1 MPCGAD
7 RRLIRPS
14 KSARP
19 RRKFPEGCSLPK
31 PKSQARRQASK
42 PRSGAA
48 VAVAAPTTH
57 TRLGVQ
63 SPGHKHAI
71 VPVSMP
77 TYPAIARRILYPTQ
91 IHGRI
96 VSRPV
101 TLFTAYARRKAHVC
115 FSPDRQFGHLVTL
128 DVLEVVL
135 CELPCQAAAHARGS
149 HSRRARSMR
158 GGSTPAR
165 AGALAKARTNSSLVA
180 SARVDSMLGRAKCI
194 LCRAP

>member
-48 VAVAAPTTH
+48 VAKAAPNTH

-101 TLFTAYARRKAHVC
+101 TLFTAYARRKAHVF
-115 FSPDRQFGHLVTL
+115 FSPDRQVTTL
-128 DVLEVVL
+128 DVLEVVS

-158 GGSTPAR
+158 GGSTSAR
-165 AGALAKARTNSSLVA
+165 AGALATARTNSS
-180 SARVDSMLGRAKCI
+180 
-194 LCRAP
+194 